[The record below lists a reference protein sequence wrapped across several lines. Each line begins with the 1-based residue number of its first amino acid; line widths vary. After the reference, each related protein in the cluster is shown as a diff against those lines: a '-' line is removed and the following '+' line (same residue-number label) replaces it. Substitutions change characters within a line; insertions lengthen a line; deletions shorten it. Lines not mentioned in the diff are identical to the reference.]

1 MRVVLWV
8 LGIPIVLLVLAA
20 VLVPLFLDE
29 QALVDIVAV
38 QLKSES
44 GVELEVNGDV
54 SLSLFPKVA
63 LAAKDVSLNIPDSNT
78 RIVADSL
85 SAGVALMPLFRSSVE
100 IDSIKVDGLTLTT
113 EAADEEAAK
122 AVAVDTSKLSKAEL
136 DQFYALRAQARGKA
150 QAEAA
155 ASVLAAPLA
164 LEVGEVSLS
173 NIRVITVDSQGTPIS
188 ELQLRQLT
196 ASDLNLDGRVVPLTV
211 DIIIPSGNEAPPME
225 IAVAGQFRTDL
236 DAETLSLDSLN
247 VRVTGATADP
257 LTLGL
262 SGEVALDTQ
271 IANLSL
277 QLQTGELTG
286 NGTLRYA
293 SFESPQIDANLA
305 LTELNPALLIL
316 AGPEASVEIAD
327 STEDSGADMP
337 LPLHALRMID
347 TRAKLQIDKVV
358 LDAHELTE
366 VSASL
371 RVMDGVATLDPV
383 SAKVHG
389 GDIAFKAVFNGR
401 YNLATLNTEGGV
413 TGLDVARAVS
423 AMELGMQ
430 ARGAANLEW
439 SLTGTGTTSNTLSQ
453 SLAGPISFTTEDIT
467 LEGIAMEKMFC
478 QGVALVNQDSLSA
491 EFPTDTRFDAL
502 EAQIQLAN
510 GVATLDPLTAQLA
523 AVGLQ
528 GKGTLNLESQ
538 DLRASFRAQLSAAL
552 GELDPACRIN
562 ERYADLRWPVECK
575 GNLAGDPASWCGVNT
590 TEIVKDLA
598 EGELKRKATDEA
610 GKLFKKLFERD

>member
-1 MRVVLWV
+1 MRVILWV
-8 LGIPIVLLVLAA
+8 LGIPVVLLILAA

-38 QLKSES
+38 KLKAES

-54 SLSLFPKVA
+54 SFSLFPKLA
-63 LAAKDVSLNIPDSNT
+63 LAASDVILEIPDSQT
-78 RIVADSL
+78 RVVAESL

-122 AVAVDTSKLSKAEL
+122 VAAMGTSKLSESEL
-136 DQFYALRAQARGKA
+136 DQFYTLRAQARVKA

-155 ASVLAAPLA
+155 ASVVAAPLA
-164 LEVGEVSLS
+164 LEVGEISLR
-173 NIRVITVDSQGTPIS
+173 NIRVITVDSAGTPIS

-196 ASDLNLDGRVVPLTV
+196 ASDLNLDGRAVPLTI
-211 DIIIPSGNEAPPME
+211 DIVIPSNTDAPPIE
-225 IAVAGQFRTDL
+225 IALAGEFRTDL

-247 VRVTGATADP
+247 VRVTGATAAP

-271 IANLSL
+271 IADLSL
-277 QLQTGELTG
+277 ELKTGELTG
-286 NGTLRYA
+286 SGTVRYA

-305 LTELNPALLIL
+305 LTELNPALLVL
-316 AGPEASVEIAD
+316 AGPEAGAEIAD
-327 STEDSGADMP
+327 STEESGPDMP
-337 LPLHALRMID
+337 LPLHAIRMID

-358 LDAHELTE
+358 LDAHELID

-371 RVMDGVATLDPV
+371 RIVDGVATLNPV
-383 SAKVHG
+383 SAQVHG

-401 YNLATLNTEGGV
+401 YNLATLSTQGGV
-413 TGLDVARAVS
+413 TGLDIAQAVS

-439 SLTGTGTTSNTLSQ
+439 SLNGAGKTSNTLSQ
-453 SLAGPISFTTEDIT
+453 SLTGPISFTTQDIT

-491 EFPTDTRFDAL
+491 EFPVDTRFDAL
-502 EAQIQLAN
+502 EAQVQLAN
-510 GVATLDPLTAQLA
+510 GIATLDPLTAQLA

-528 GKGTLNLESQ
+528 GNGTLSIESQ
-538 DLRASFRAQLSAAL
+538 DLRASFRAQLSSAL

-590 TEIVKDLA
+590 SEIIKDLA
-598 EGELKRKATDEA
+598 EGEIKRKATDEA

>member
-1 MRVVLWV
+1 MRVILWV

-63 LAAKDVSLNIPDSNT
+63 LAAKDVSLDIPDSKT
-78 RIVADSL
+78 RIVAESL

-164 LEVGEVSLS
+164 LEVGEVSLR

-225 IAVAGQFRTDL
+225 IAVAGEFRTDL

-286 NGTLRYA
+286 NGTLRFA
-293 SFESPQIDANLA
+293 SFESPQIDADLA

-316 AGPEASVEIAD
+316 AGPEASAEIAA
-327 STEDSGADMP
+327 STETSGDDMP

-347 TRAKLQIDKVV
+347 TRAKLKIDTVV
-358 LDAHELTE
+358 LDAHELTD

-371 RVMDGVATLDPV
+371 RIMDGVATLDPV
-383 SAKVHG
+383 SAQVHG

-401 YNLATLNTEGGV
+401 YNLATLNTSGGV
-413 TGLDVARAVS
+413 KGLDVAQAAA
-423 AMELGMQ
+423 AMDLGMQ
-430 ARGAANLEW
+430 ARGAANLQW
-439 SLTGTGTTSNTLSQ
+439 SLTGAGTTSNTLSQ
-453 SLAGPISFTTEDIT
+453 SLTGPISFTTEDIT

-478 QGVALVNQDSLSA
+478 QGVALVNQNSLSA
-491 EFPTDTRFDAL
+491 EFPVDTRFDAL
-502 EAQIQLAN
+502 EAKIQLAN

-528 GKGTLNLESQ
+528 GNGTLNLESQ

-610 GKLFKKLFERD
+610 GKLFKKLFQRD